1 MRKFAV
7 IGKPIKHSLSPRIH
21 SEFAKEAGIDI
32 SYEAIEVDPKSFTSQ
47 TNKLFKE
54 GYEGLNVTLPL
65 KRLAYNFADKVSELG
80 NQTKAVNTLWKEG
93 QNICADST
101 DGLSLVR
108 DLTNNKISLEK
119 CNFIILGAG
128 GAAQS
133 VVPSLLAMK
142 PNKVFVINRTFDKSL
157 DLINKFKNSK
167 VELKAVKEKDIPK
180 EDIQGIINA
189 TSFGVES
196 GSFEFNKDLF
206 KGINWVYDLN
216 YSDGQTSFCEIAK
229 ESGIGVCLDGL
240 GMLVNQAAASFE
252 IWTGIK
258 PAPLRVLKL
267 IKDSF

>member
-1 MRKFAV
+1 MKKFAV

-21 SEFAKEAGIDI
+21 REFAKEAGIEI
-32 SYEAIEVDPKSFTSQ
+32 SYEAIEVDPKSFNSQ
-47 TNKLFKE
+47 ANKLFKE

-65 KRLAYNFADKVSELG
+65 KGLAYNFADKVSELG

-93 QNICADST
+93 KNICADST
-101 DGLSLVR
+101 DGLGLVR
-108 DLTNNKISLEK
+108 DLVNNKISLK
-119 CNFIILGAG
+119 QCNIIILGAG

-133 VVPSLLAMK
+133 IVPSLLRMK
-142 PNKVFVINRTFDKSL
+142 PNKVFVINRTFEKSL

-167 VELKAVKEKDIPK
+167 VELKAIKEKQIPR
-180 EDIQGIINA
+180 EGIQGIINA
-189 TSFGVES
+189 TSFGVDG

-206 KGINWVYDLN
+206 KGINCVYDLN
-216 YSDGQTSFCEIAK
+216 YSDRPTAFCELAN
-229 ESGIGVCLDGL
+229 EYGIRICLDGL

>member
-1 MRKFAV
+1 MSV
-7 IGKPIKHSLSPRIH
+7 ITVVIWLL
-21 SEFAKEAGIDI
+21 IDCNL
-32 SYEAIEVDPKSFTSQ
+32 Q
-47 TNKLFKE
+47 KE
-54 GYEGLNVTLPL
+54 G
-65 KRLAYNFADKVSELG
+65 K
-80 NQTKAVNTLWKEG
+80 
-93 QNICADST
+93 NICADST
-101 DGLSLVR
+101 DGLGLVR

-206 KGINWVYDLN
+206 KGINWVY
-216 YSDGQTSFCEIAK
+216 
-229 ESGIGVCLDGL
+229 GL